1 MEMTV
6 LVERLADDKYRA
18 STGFPVVMESEGR
31 SPNEA
36 VERLREQAVQ
46 RLKGSELVQV
56 SIPGVSD
63 SNPWRKYAGIWKDN
77 PDFDGFLDNIAE
89 YRRTVDEAHST
100 Q

>member
-6 LVERLADDKYRA
+6 LVERLADDRYRA
-18 STGFPVVMESEGR
+18 STGYPVAMESEGR
-31 SPNEA
+31 APDEA
-36 VERLREQAVQ
+36 VERLREQAVK

-56 SIPGVSD
+56 SIPGVQD
-63 SNPWRKYAGIWKDN
+63 ANPWLKYAGIWKN
-77 PDFDGFLDNIAE
+77 HPDFDRFLENVAE

>member
-18 STGFPVVMESEGR
+18 STECPVAMESEGS

-36 VERLREQAVQ
+36 VEKLREQAVQ
-46 RLKGSELVQV
+46 RFTGSELVHV
-56 SIPGVSD
+56 SLPGVND
-63 SNPWRKYAGIWKDN
+63 SSPWLKYAGIWRDH
-77 PDFDGFLDNIAE
+77 PHFDRFLDDIAE
-89 YRRTVDEAHST
+89 YLRTVDEANST